1 VPGPANGG
9 PGDEPAPERP
19 AQVKEEYVGP
29 LFSVEVQEWPHPNRR
44 RDVVRH
50 PGAAAILSV
59 TPGGEVILV
68 RQLREAVQERL
79 LEIPA
84 GVFDR
89 RGESAEDLAR
99 RELREETGYRATRL
113 EHLGNI
119 YTSPGFTDE
128 AIALYLGEAE
138 PEGQP
143 EQGIEVL
150 TMPLEDAV
158 DAVVGGRIRDAKT
171 MVAVLLARERLGN
184 R

>member
-1 VPGPANGG
+1 M
-9 PGDEPAPERP
+9 
-19 AQVKEEYVGP
+19 
-29 LFSVEVQEWPHPNRR
+29 
-44 RDVVRH
+44 
-50 PGAAAILSV
+50 
-59 TPGGEVILV
+59 

-128 AIALYLGEAE
+128 VIALYLGEAE
-138 PEGQP
+138 PDGQP

-150 TMPLEDAV
+150 TMPFEDAV

-171 MVAVLLARERLGN
+171 VVAVLLARDRLGN